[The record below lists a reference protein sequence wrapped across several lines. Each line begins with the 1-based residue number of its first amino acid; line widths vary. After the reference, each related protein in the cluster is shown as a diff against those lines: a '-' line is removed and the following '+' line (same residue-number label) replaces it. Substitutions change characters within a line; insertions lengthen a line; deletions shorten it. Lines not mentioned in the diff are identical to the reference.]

1 MKLNEKIYTCRKRA
15 GLSQEALA
23 DRLGVSR
30 QAVSKWETGEAEPEI
45 GKLRLLA
52 KEFGVS
58 TDWLLSEEEPEGEKA
73 PGWTVRDAAPD
84 PGPGRGSDWVNT
96 LPGALGRLCRRFGWL
111 AGVYIALSGLG
122 ITIVGVIARAM
133 FGSMFRGT
141 SDLFGDTTISGLPAG
156 VNPSDIIGQLPSGFG
171 SGFQTVS
178 RIPLVF
184 SGIIIA
190 LGVILMIAGIV
201 LAVALKKKLSNSE
214 K

>member
-52 KEFGVS
+52 REFGVS
-58 TDWLLSEEEPEGEKA
+58 TDWLLSEDGPEQEAA
-73 PGWTVRDAAPD
+73 PGGTARQAAPTA
-84 PGPGRGSDWVNT
+84 GRGSDWVNT
-96 LPGALGRLCRRFGWL
+96 FPGVLGRLCRRFGWL

-122 ITIVGVIARAM
+122 ITIVGVIARVM
-133 FGSMFRGT
+133 FGIMSGST
-141 SDLFGDTTISGLPAG
+141 VISGLPAG
-156 VNPSDIIGQLPSGFG
+156 VSSSDIIGQLPGFD
-171 SGFQTVS
+171 SGFQIVS

-190 LGVILMIAGIV
+190 LGAILMIGGVI
-201 LAVALKKKLSNSE
+201 LAVVLKKKLSDPM

>member
-23 DRLGVSR
+23 DKLGVSR

-52 KEFGVS
+52 KEFGV
-58 TDWLLSEEEPEGEKA
+58 TADWLLSEDGPEQEAA
-73 PGWTVRDAAPD
+73 PGGTARQAAPTA
-84 PGPGRGSDWVNT
+84 GRGSDWVNT

-122 ITIVGVIARAM
+122 ITIVGVIARVM
-133 FGSMFRGT
+133 FGIMSGST
-141 SDLFGDTTISGLPAG
+141 VISGLPAG
-156 VNPSDIIGQLPSGFG
+156 VNPSDIIGQLPSGFD
-171 SGFQTVS
+171 SGFQIVS
-178 RIPLVF
+178 RIPLIF

-190 LGVILMIAGIV
+190 LGVILMIGGVI
-201 LAVALKKKLSNSE
+201 LAVVLKKKFSDPM

>member
-23 DRLGVSR
+23 DKLGVSR
-30 QAVSKWETGEAEPEI
+30 QAVSKWETSEAEPEI

-52 KEFGVS
+52 KEFGV
-58 TDWLLSEEEPEGEKA
+58 TADWLLSEEEPEDKKT
-73 PGWTVRDAAPD
+73 PGGTVRQAAPTA
-84 PGPGRGSDWVNT
+84 GRGSDWVDA

-122 ITIVGVIARAM
+122 ITIVGVIARVM
-133 FGSMFRGT
+133 FGIMSGST
-141 SDLFGDTTISGLPAG
+141 VISGLPAG
-156 VNPSDIIGQLPSGFG
+156 VSSSDIIGQLPGFD
-171 SGFQTVS
+171 SGFQIVS

-190 LGVILMIAGIV
+190 LGVILMIGGVI
-201 LAVALKKKLSNSE
+201 LAVVLKKKLSDPM

>member
-23 DRLGVSR
+23 DKLGVSR

-52 KEFGVS
+52 KEFGV
-58 TDWLLSEEEPEGEKA
+58 TADWLLSEEEPEDEKA

-84 PGPGRGSDWVNT
+84 PGPSRGSDWVNT
-96 LPGALGRLCRRFGWL
+96 LPGVLGRLCRRFGWL

-122 ITIVGVIARAM
+122 ITIVGVIARVM
-133 FGSMFRGT
+133 FGTMYRGT
-141 SDLFGDTTISGLPAG
+141 SDLFGTTISGLPAG
-156 VNPSDIIGQLPSGFG
+156 VSSSDIIGQLPGFD
-171 SGFQTVS
+171 SGFQSVART
-178 RIPLVF
+178 PLTF
-184 SGIIIA
+184 SNIIIA
-190 LGVILMIAGIV
+190 LGVILMVVGIV
-201 LAVALKKKLSNSE
+201 LAIVLKKKLSDPE

>member
-23 DRLGVSR
+23 DKLGVSR

-58 TDWLLSEEEPEGEKA
+58 TDWLLSEDGPEQETA
-73 PGWTVRDAAPD
+73 PGGTVRQAAPTA
-84 PGPGRGSDWVNT
+84 GRGSDWVDA

-122 ITIVGVIARAM
+122 ITIVGVIARVM
-133 FGSMFRGT
+133 FGIMSGST
-141 SDLFGDTTISGLPAG
+141 VISGLPAG
-156 VNPSDIIGQLPSGFG
+156 VSSSDIIGQLPGFD
-171 SGFQTVS
+171 SGFQIVS

-190 LGVILMIAGIV
+190 LGVILMIGGVI
-201 LAVALKKKLSNSE
+201 LAVVLKKKFSDPM

>member
-58 TDWLLSEEEPEGEKA
+58 TDWLLTEEEPEEENA
-73 PGWTVRDAAPD
+73 TGWTTQDAAPD
-84 PGPGRGSDWVNT
+84 PGASRGSDWVDA

-122 ITIVGVIARAM
+122 ITIVGAIARVMFGIM
-133 FGSMFRGT
+133 FGST
-141 SDLFGDTTISGLPAG
+141 VISGLPAG
-156 VNPSDIIGQLPSGFG
+156 VSSSDIIGQLPSFD
-171 SGFQTVS
+171 SGFQIVS

-190 LGVILMIAGIV
+190 LGAILMIGGVI
-201 LAVALKKKLSNSE
+201 LAVVLKKKLSDPM

>member
-1 MKLNEKIYTCRKRA
+1 M
-15 GLSQEALA
+15 
-23 DRLGVSR
+23 
-30 QAVSKWETGEAEPEI
+30 
-45 GKLRLLA
+45 
-52 KEFGVS
+52 S

-156 VNPSDIIGQLPSGFG
+156 VDPSDIIGQLPGFG
-171 SGFQTVS
+171 GGFQTVS

-201 LAVALKKKLSNSE
+201 LAVVLKKKFGGSE

>member
-23 DRLGVSR
+23 DKLGVSR

-52 KEFGVS
+52 KEFGV
-58 TDWLLSEEEPEGEKA
+58 TADWLLSEEEPEDEKA

-84 PGPGRGSDWVNT
+84 PGRGSDWVDT

-122 ITIVGVIARAM
+122 ITIVGVIARVM
-133 FGSMFRGT
+133 FGMMNRATDGMFG
-141 SDLFGDTTISGLPAG
+141 GTTISGLPTG
-156 VNPSDIIGQLPSGFG
+156 VSASDIIGQLPGFD

-178 RIPLVF
+178 RIPLIF

-190 LGVILMIAGIV
+190 LGVILMIVGIV
-201 LAVALKKKLSNSE
+201 LAVVLKKKLSNSE